1 MSCFVGKESYNRDKL
16 QIFRGIH
23 MKQRKLWLTS
33 VLALILI
40 LSACGGNN
48 TTQPANEAP
57 QGTASTDTG
66 QPKDGGSII
75 IAVQDDP
82 KVLNPIYAS
91 DRVTLTIDQSLFAP
105 LFNINDGKK
114 TYVLA
119 EDVKVS
125 EDNLTYTIKLRD
137 GLKWHDGEALNA
149 DDIVFTANSILDE
162 NQHSFLRS
170 QFVLNNKP
178 ITVNKVDDLTVEF
191 ILPEVTA
198 AFDGALVQFFPIP
211 EHIFSGVADIE
222 KSDKNNAPVGSGP
235 FKFKEY
241 RAGEYVTLERFDD
254 YFAGK
259 AHLDTVTYRV
269 AKDTNAAN
277 LALQNGEIQ
286 MRMVDTQDY
295 KKLSDT
301 GKFNLLT
308 YSEGRLQYMVFNL
321 NTDVMQKKEVRQAIA
336 YALDKNELIT
346 ASYTSN
352 EFAEPASSILTPDT
366 LYQTS
371 DLEKYDYNLEKAK
384 QLLADAGVSNLK
396 VRLAYTNTNKPQ
408 ESQAL
413 YIQQKLK
420 DVGIEVEL
428 LPMDGTAYGNR
439 TLDLNNTDFELSFG
453 GYIMGFEPD
462 AYKVLFQSK
471 EAYNY
476 SHYKNSEFDKLW
488 DNAAVE
494 VDTAKREELYKQIQQ
509 TVANEMTVYPIAYT
523 KAIVAVDNNYGGIEE
538 ATPKPVVMLEDLSQ
552 IYKK

>member
-1 MSCFVGKESYNRDKL
+1 
-16 QIFRGIH
+16 
-23 MKQRKLWLTS
+23 MKHRKLWFSAL
-33 VLALILI
+33 LALVLVI
-40 LSACGGNN
+40 SACGSNN
-48 TTQPANEAP
+48 TTQSETQAP
-57 QGTASTDTG
+57 DTASTDTSE
-66 QPKDGGSII
+66 PKDGGSII

-82 KVLNPIYAS
+82 KVLNPIYAG
-91 DRVTLTIDQSLFAP
+91 DRVTLTIDQSLYAP
-105 LFNINDGKK
+105 LFNINEGVK
-114 TYVLA
+114 TFVLA
-119 EDVKVS
+119 EDITVS

-137 GLKWHDGEALNA
+137 GLKWHDGEVLNA

-170 QFVLNNKP
+170 QFVLNGKP

-191 ILPEVTA
+191 TLPEVTA

-211 EHIFSGVADIE
+211 EHIFAGVADIE
-222 KSDKNNAPVGSGP
+222 KSDKNNTPVGSGP

-269 AKDTNAAN
+269 AKDTNSAN

-295 KKLSDT
+295 NKLNDI
-301 GKFNLLT
+301 GKFNMLT

-321 NTDVMQKKEVRQAIA
+321 NSEAVQQKEVRQAIA
-336 YALDKNELIT
+336 YALDKNEIIT
-346 ASYTSN
+346 ASYTSS
-352 EFAEPASSILTPDT
+352 EFAEPAASILTPDT

-371 DLEKYDYNLEKAK
+371 DLETYDYNLDKAK

-396 VRLAYTNTNKPQ
+396 LRLAYTNTNKPQ

-428 LPMDGTAYGNR
+428 LPMDGTAYGNK
-439 TLDLNNTDFELSFG
+439 TLDVNNKDFELSFG

-462 AYKVLFQSK
+462 AYKVLFQS
-471 EAYNY
+471 EAAYNY
-476 SHYKNSEFDKLW
+476 SHYKNAEFDKLW
-488 DNAAVE
+488 DDAAVE
-494 VDTAKREELYKQIQQ
+494 VDTTKREDLYKQIQQ

-523 KAIVAVDNNYGGIEE
+523 KAIVAVDNTYGGIEE
-538 ATPKPVVMLEDLSQ
+538 STPKPVVMLEDLSQ
-552 IYKK
+552 VYKK

>member
-1 MSCFVGKESYNRDKL
+1 
-16 QIFRGIH
+16 
-23 MKQRKLWLTS
+23 MKHRKLWLTAA
-33 VLALILI
+33 LALVLV

-48 TTQPANEAP
+48 TAQTDSGATQD
-57 QGTASTDTG
+57 TASTDSG

-82 KVLNPIYAS
+82 KVMNPIYAS
-91 DRVTLTIDQSLFAP
+91 DRVTLTVDQSLYAP

-119 EDVKVS
+119 EEVKVS
-125 EDNLTYTIKLRD
+125 DDNLTYTIKLRD

-162 NQHSFLRS
+162 KQHSSLRS
-170 QFVLNNKP
+170 QFVLNGKP
-178 ITVNKVDDLTVEF
+178 VKVNKIDDLTVAF
-191 ILPEVTA
+191 ILPELTA

-211 EHIFSGVADIE
+211 EHIFAGVADIE

-295 KKLSDT
+295 KKLNDT
-301 GKFNLLT
+301 NKFNLLT
-308 YSEGRLQYMVFNL
+308 YSEGRLQYMAFNL
-321 NTDVMQKKEVRQAIA
+321 NTDAMKKKEVRQAIA
-336 YALDKNELIT
+336 YALDKNEIIT

-352 EFAEPASSILTPDT
+352 EFAEPAASILTPNT
-366 LYQTS
+366 LYQTD
-371 DLEKYDYNLEKAK
+371 DLEKYDYNLDKAK

-396 VRLAYTNTNKPQ
+396 IRLAYTNTNKPQ

-439 TLDLNNTDFELSFG
+439 TLDLNNKDFDLSFG

-462 AYKVLFQSK
+462 SYKTLFQSNA
-471 EAYNY
+471 AYNY
-476 SHYKNSEFDKLW
+476 SHYKNAEFDKLW
-488 DNAAVE
+488 DNAAIE
-494 VDTAKREELYKQIQQ
+494 VDVTKREELYKQIQQ

-523 KAIVAVDNNYGGIEE
+523 KAIVAVDNTYGGTEE

>member
-1 MSCFVGKESYNRDKL
+1 
-16 QIFRGIH
+16 
-23 MKQRKLWLTS
+23 MKHRKLWLTAA
-33 VLALILI
+33 LALILV

-48 TTQPANEAP
+48 AAQTNSGAP
-57 QGTASTDTG
+57 QDTASTDSG

-82 KVLNPIYAS
+82 KVMNPIYAS
-91 DRVTLTIDQSLFAP
+91 DRVTLTVDQSLYAP
-105 LFNINDGKK
+105 LFKINNGKK

-119 EDVKVS
+119 EDVTVS
-125 EDNLTYTIKLRD
+125 DDNLTYTVKLRD

-149 DDIVFTANSILDE
+149 DDIIFTANSIIDE

-170 QFVLNNKP
+170 QFILNDKP
-178 ITVNKVDDLTVEF
+178 VKVNKVDDLTVEF

-222 KSDKNNAPVGSGP
+222 KSDKNNTPVGSGP

-259 AHLDTVTYRV
+259 SHLDTVTYRV

-295 KKLSDT
+295 KKLNDT
-301 GKFNLLT
+301 KKFNLLT
-308 YSEGRLQYMVFNL
+308 YSEGRLQYMAFNL
-321 NTDVMQKKEVRQAIA
+321 NTDAMKKKEVRQAIA
-336 YALDKNELIT
+336 YALDKNEIIT

-366 LYQTS
+366 LYQTN

-396 VRLAYTNTNKPQ
+396 IRLAYTNTNKPQ

-439 TLDLNNTDFELSFG
+439 TLDLNNKDFDLSFG

-462 AYKVLFQSK
+462 AYKTLFQSDA
-471 EAYNY
+471 AYNY
-476 SHYKNSEFDKLW
+476 SHYKNAEFDKLW
-488 DNAAVE
+488 DNAAIE
-494 VDTAKREELYKQIQQ
+494 VDVTKREELYKQIQQ
-509 TVANEMTVYPIAYT
+509 TVANEMTIYPIAYT
-523 KAIVAVDNNYGGIEE
+523 KAIVAVDNTYGGIEE
-538 ATPKPVVMLEDLSQ
+538 ATPKPVVMLDDLSQ
-552 IYKK
+552 IHKK